1 MRTLVPMPMPMPM
14 ATREAQRTLR
24 GAPSMRRSSLVF
36 VAVLAVFLLLYRQQ
50 ERPSPILV
58 RASDLR

>member
-24 GAPSMRRSSLVF
+24 GAPSMRRSNLVF
-36 VAVLAVFLLLYRQQ
+36 VAVLAVFLLLYWQQ